1 MASLYENRTWIIP
14 GGGNVGSGHSIG
26 ANESRHITLRPGG
39 MDQAF
44 TEVEILM
51 LNPTTSVYQVTHAS
65 VGNLAAT
72 TKTENIATGF
82 KTLVS
87 SPVNVPAGDGL
98 LNEGLDSILPGI
110 VSLGRQTL
118 SMAGGNGFQ
127 LAISMSEGAPLCIW
141 GGEAIGYEW
150 GLDKIPRDLSVT
162 WSLDGGQNP
171 FNVNPCIAVI
181 FYGLSTPV
189 VTLPFVGDSWIK
201 SWGDL
206 EQPFPGARG
215 IPYRLEQRWRTANV
229 NISPVNFGRDG
240 ATTSVIA
247 ARAGWVLDNFAPR
260 VLAVQ
265 YYSINNDMQ
274 GVGNANVESNFQG
287 IVDAMYPQPVLPL
300 LLAGN
305 NNGTSGWWAPVKA
318 LEDAC
323 VAARPET
330 VDLSA
335 PIVDETD
342 GTIVSGY
349 EYGTSHPNTDA
360 YDVMEASSH
369 LAIRTW
375 CENYVEPVVEKFYSL
390 RNTTLSSIT
399 LAGTETIAPSTN
411 LRFYDTAT
419 DMFDGMD
426 AIQQSMLSDATG
438 VNYLLA
444 TGDLEF
450 YEDGVASTSAA
461 FYEIW
466 DDIYASW
473 LEAKQTSLYHSVE
486 EVLEA
491 EANGAFVAKRFAI
504 VAGGAVVRK
513 VDGLWVGNI
522 GTYASALSLPATTHL
537 GIGCTA
543 YVGTAATGY
552 DLFYIM
558 GANGTRVWSSDD
570 CVYSVKSSL
579 TGSGNLFVVSEQVVP
594 DIIENKYIGASG
606 EQVDGA
612 GVFYVSKPVPVTPG
626 DLLVLSVT
634 NNESFL
640 VAYPISFWTFGM
652 AWIATPNFNIV
663 ERSYGQLVAPAGAAY
678 ARLNVVGSAQ
688 HACFLGVVK
697 QNPELCKNKPTK
709 LVALGDSITA
719 GIADVHDSS
728 DLWWKIAGRQAGFT
742 DFVTLAVEGNRMS
755 AIIAN
760 QLPNIPADADVIQ
773 LMTGIPD
780 YVFQEW
786 PLGTINDT
794 ISTPTF
800 YGGLQY
806 AVEYIS
812 ERHPL
817 ARLILCTPIK
827 WRTGLTANNSGNS
840 QDDYAEAV
848 RLVAAKYCLQL
859 VDFYDGLGVNWTT
872 QRNAEM
878 YLDSGLLHPN
888 KLGNMLMANKYV
900 PVLKDKT
907 GITTRVEA
915 KPVGQRRTVRH
926 AAGLRNIFVRSE
938 QVAPDRI
945 SDTYIGLSGEQVSST
960 FYAVSKAYPVTP
972 GQLLA
977 VAPGS
982 DAIDIPVSFW
992 TASMVWISTPVVS
1005 VLSARTYGLIQ
1016 VPANAAF
1023 VRLNYAART
1032 ESITAC
1038 YVVPQN
1044 QDLYNTRSY
1053 PRKLLAIGDSL
1064 TAGTTHTDETNLWW
1078 KIAAENAGYTAVNEG
1093 RDGALFMWYNTNSIA
1108 YRAWNRE
1115 YAEDADVMLVM
1126 AGIND
1131 WAFPINLGN
1140 PTDAASTFAS
1150 SFYGSLRFTA
1160 GYLREYYP
1168 LTKHIWCSPFKCAG
1182 GNVPNSYG
1190 ATLADY
1196 AKAIIHVATE
1206 FGFTAIDLYN
1216 DFYDLGAYPYRSLAL
1231 TYDAVHLNIVGHR
1244 LLSNHV
1250 QPYIEAG
1257 GSFGI
1262 PYMLTNASSGSG
1274 AVAAVLTDLSTADS
1288 TDVVA
1293 TDSILVALG
1302 KLQARNN
1309 TAAYLTVSAAG
1320 GIGYNTGSGGT
1331 VTQVTSKSTGVT
1343 LNKLCGTIT
1352 MNGVALTA
1360 NTSVAFTLTNS
1371 TIANTDMVLVQHN
1384 SVGTLGSYG
1393 FSVTPGAGSALITVR
1408 NNSSSS
1414 RSEAIVLRFFV
1425 LKAAVA

>member
-26 ANESRHITLRPGG
+26 ANESRHITLRPSG

-189 VTLPFVGDSWIK
+189 VTLPFIGDSWIK

-215 IPYRLEQRWRTANV
+215 IPYRLEQRWRANV

-265 YYSINNDMQ
+265 YYSINNDMR
-274 GVGNANVESNFQG
+274 GVGNVNVESDFQG

-330 VDLSA
+330 IDLSA

-399 LAGTETIAPSTN
+399 LAGTEIIAANGT

-461 FYEIW
+461 FYEVW
-466 DDIYASW
+466 GG
-473 LEAKQTSLYHSVE
+473 LYN
-486 EVLEA
+486 A
-491 EANGAFVAKRFAI
+491 
-504 VAGGAVVRK
+504 
-513 VDGLWVGNI
+513 W
-522 GTYASALSLPATTHL
+522 
-537 GIGCTA
+537 
-543 YVGTAATGY
+543 
-552 DLFYIM
+552 
-558 GANGTRVWSSDD
+558 
-570 CVYSVKSSL
+570 
-579 TGSGNLFVVSEQVVP
+579 
-594 DIIENKYIGASG
+594 
-606 EQVDGA
+606 
-612 GVFYVSKPVPVTPG
+612 
-626 DLLVLSVT
+626 LLVKQAS
-634 NNESFL
+634 
-640 VAYPISFWTFGM
+640 
-652 AWIATPNFNIV
+652 
-663 ERSYGQLVAPAGAAY
+663 SYY
-678 ARLNVVGSAQ
+678 
-688 HACFLGVVK
+688 
-697 QNPELCKNKPTK
+697 
-709 LVALGDSITA
+709 
-719 GIADVHDSS
+719 
-728 DLWWKIAGRQAGFT
+728 
-742 DFVTLAVEGNRMS
+742 
-755 AIIAN
+755 
-760 QLPNIPADADVIQ
+760 
-773 LMTGIPD
+773 
-780 YVFQEW
+780 
-786 PLGTINDT
+786 
-794 ISTPTF
+794 
-800 YGGLQY
+800 
-806 AVEYIS
+806 
-812 ERHPL
+812 
-817 ARLILCTPIK
+817 
-827 WRTGLTANNSGNS
+827 
-840 QDDYAEAV
+840 
-848 RLVAAKYCLQL
+848 
-859 VDFYDGLGVNWTT
+859 
-872 QRNAEM
+872 
-878 YLDSGLLHPN
+878 
-888 KLGNMLMANKYV
+888 
-900 PVLKDKT
+900 
-907 GITTRVEA
+907 
-915 KPVGQRRTVRH
+915 
-926 AAGLRNIFVRSE
+926 
-938 QVAPDRI
+938 
-945 SDTYIGLSGEQVSST
+945 
-960 FYAVSKAYPVTP
+960 
-972 GQLLA
+972 
-977 VAPGS
+977 
-982 DAIDIPVSFW
+982 
-992 TASMVWISTPVVS
+992 
-1005 VLSARTYGLIQ
+1005 
-1016 VPANAAF
+1016 
-1023 VRLNYAART
+1023 
-1032 ESITAC
+1032 
-1038 YVVPQN
+1038 
-1044 QDLYNTRSY
+1044 
-1053 PRKLLAIGDSL
+1053 
-1064 TAGTTHTDETNLWW
+1064 
-1078 KIAAENAGYTAVNEG
+1078 
-1093 RDGALFMWYNTNSIA
+1093 
-1108 YRAWNRE
+1108 
-1115 YAEDADVMLVM
+1115 
-1126 AGIND
+1126 
-1131 WAFPINLGN
+1131 
-1140 PTDAASTFAS
+1140 TDA
-1150 SFYGSLRFTA
+1150 RV
-1160 GYLREYYP
+1160 R
-1168 LTKHIWCSPFKCAG
+1168 
-1182 GNVPNSYG
+1182 
-1190 ATLADY
+1190 
-1196 AKAIIHVATE
+1196 
-1206 FGFTAIDLYN
+1206 
-1216 DFYDLGAYPYRSLAL
+1216 
-1231 TYDAVHLNIVGHR
+1231 
-1244 LLSNHV
+1244 
-1250 QPYIEAG
+1250 
-1257 GSFGI
+1257 
-1262 PYMLTNASSGSG
+1262 
-1274 AVAAVLTDLSTADS
+1274 AAVLAGLSTADS
-1288 TDVVA
+1288 SAVVA
-1293 TDSILVALG
+1293 TDSLLVAIG
-1302 KLQARNN
+1302 KLQARSDA
-1309 TAAYLTVSAAG
+1309 AAYLAVANTFTAQQTVTVSANNAMLLNVTVNNAFTQAITAYNTALPTGGQFCFEFGTASSTNNMGHFGFLNVGGAGSNTNAITFGMYGANQLLTINATGLAKFSGKVVAAG
-1320 GIGYNTGSGGT
+1320 GIGYDTGSGGT
-1331 VTQVTSKSTGVT
+1331 VTQGTSKSTGVT

-1352 MNGVALTA
+1352 MNGAALTA

-1384 SVGTLGSYG
+1384 SAGTLGSYD
-1393 FSVTPGAGSALITVR
+1393 FCVTPGSGSASITVR
-1408 NNSSSS
+1408 NNSSTN

-1425 LKAAVA
+1425 LKAVVA